1 MVQNF
6 PGPYELRMSYS
17 TGIATVFLTH
27 TSRYN
32 LDLTAV
38 PTPGDSFT
46 NINVKTRGGILT
58 PDLATVVEAWLAL
71 VAPRHNILSTF
82 GALELWSYAPL
93 SFDATFV
100 SAYSPTIVAGTS
112 VTNAVVAGMETYTLR
127 TTEGGILRL
136 VGIETTVGTNAK
148 IPYPTTTPSVDAIFD
163 FVKGTSNWILGRDT
177 SYPFAA
183 LNFLGGQNEK
193 TFRQRFR

>member
-6 PGPYELRMSYS
+6 PGPYELRLSYV
-17 TGIATVFLTH
+17 TQVAAVPLTH
-27 TSRYN
+27 TARYN
-32 LDLTAV
+32 LDLTAA
-38 PTPGDSFT
+38 PTPGDDFT
-46 NINVKTRGGILT
+46 NINVKTRGGIST
-58 PDLATVVEAWLAL
+58 PDLAAVVEAWLAL
-71 VAPRHNILSTF
+71 LAPRHATATSF
-82 GALELWSYAPL
+82 GVLELWAYAPL

-100 SAYSPTIVAGTS
+100 SAYSPTIVVGTN
-112 VTNAVVAGMETYTLR
+112 VTGIRVAGMETYTFR

-136 VGIETTVGTNAK
+136 VGIETSVTTNDR
-148 IPYPTTTPSVDAIFD
+148 IPYPTGTSSADDIFD
-163 FVKGTSNWILGRDT
+163 FVKGLTNWILGRDT

>member
-6 PGPYELRMSYS
+6 PGPYEIRLTYV
-17 TGIATVFLTH
+17 TTVSGVPLGH
-27 TSRYN
+27 TARYN
-32 LDLTAV
+32 LDLTAA
-38 PTPGDSFT
+38 PNPGDDFT
-46 NINVKTRGGILT
+46 NINVKTRGGIAT
-58 PDLATVVEAWLAL
+58 PDLATAMEDWLGL
-71 VAPRHNILSTF
+71 LKVRHGTATTF
-82 GALELWSYAPL
+82 GVIELWSYTPL
-93 SFDATFV
+93 TFDAIFI

-112 VTNAVVAGMETYTLR
+112 VDLVVVSGMETYTLR

-136 VGIETTVGTNAK
+136 VGIETTVGTNLR
-148 IPYPTTTPSVDAIFD
+148 IPYPTTTASVDAIFD
-163 FVKGTSNWILGRDT
+163 FVKGLTNWILGRDT